1 MGASMG
7 PLITIAHRAG
17 NSRAFLKEALDGVV
31 DAVEADL
38 RLDGG
43 RLVARHDRRFPL
55 LPLYYDKW
63 FAYWSR
69 EPQVDLDEIL
79 ERIEGRASLFVDIK
93 STSARALDM
102 LLGTLRRRQVVA
114 ETRISGTYWHLL
126 RRLHEEEP
134 GLRLHY
140 TIGDEES
147 LDRFWQLLEGGES
160 VRGVSI
166 HEALVDEELAARFQ
180 ARGIEIVAYHVDQLA
195 RAQQLREWGVSG
207 ITSGDLALLR
217 ALKGHGPPPSPPP
230 AR

>member
-1 MGASMG
+1 
-7 PLITIAHRAG
+7 LITIAHRGG
-17 NSRAFLKEALDGVV
+17 NSRAFLKEALDSGV

-63 FAYWSR
+63 YAYWNR
-69 EPQVDLDEIL
+69 EPQVALDEIL
-79 ERIEGRASLFVDIK
+79 DHLKGRASLFVDIK
-93 STSARALDM
+93 STSMRALAL

-114 ETRISGTYWHLL
+114 ETRVSGTYWHLL
-126 RRLHEEEP
+126 RRLQGEEP
-134 GLRLHY
+134 SLRLYHS
-140 TIGDEES
+140 IGDGES
-147 LDRFWQLLEGGES
+147 LGRFRQLLEGGES
-160 VRGVSI
+160 VSGVSI

-180 ARGIEIVAYHVDQLA
+180 ARGIEIVTYQVNQLA

-217 ALKGHGPPPSPPP
+217 ALKGHGPPP

>member
-7 PLITIAHRAG
+7 PLITIAHRGG
-17 NSRAFLKEALDGVV
+17 NSRALLQEALASGV

-38 RLDGG
+38 RLDGR
-43 RLVARHDRRFPL
+43 RLVARHARRFPL

-93 STSARALDM
+93 STSTRALDM
-102 LLGTLRRRQVVA
+102 LLATLRRRQVVA
-114 ETRISGTYWHLL
+114 ETRISGTYWRLL
-126 RRLHEEEP
+126 RRLHGEEP

-147 LDRFWQLLEGGES
+147 LDRFRQLLDGSDEMS
-160 VRGVSI
+160 GVAI
-166 HEALVDEELAARFQ
+166 HEALVDEDLAARFQ
-180 ARGIEIVAYHVDQLA
+180 SRGIEMVAYHVDEWE

-207 ITSGDLALLR
+207 ITSDDFALLR
-217 ALKGHGPPPSPPP
+217 ALKGPGPPP
-230 AR
+230 AV

>member
-7 PLITIAHRAG
+7 PLITIAHRGG
-17 NSRAFLKEALDGVV
+17 NSRVLLREALASSV

-38 RLDGG
+38 RLDGS

-55 LPLYYDKW
+55 LPLFYDKW
-63 FAYWSR
+63 YAYWSR
-69 EPQVDLDEIL
+69 EPQVALDEIL
-79 ERIEGRASLFVDIK
+79 ERLEGRASLFVDIK
-93 STSARALDM
+93 STSMRALAM
-102 LLGTLRRRQVVA
+102 LLATLRRRQVVA

-134 GLRLHY
+134 SLRLHY
-140 TIGDEES
+140 TIGDLES
-147 LDRFWQLLEGGES
+147 LDRFRQLLDGSES
-160 VRGVSI
+160 ASGVSI
-166 HEALVDEELAARFQ
+166 HEALVDEALAARFQ
-180 ARGIEIVAYHVDQLA
+180 ARGIEIVAYQVNQLA

>member
-17 NSRAFLKEALDGVV
+17 NSRVLLREALESGV

-38 RLDGG
+38 RLDGK
-43 RLVARHDRRFPL
+43 RLVSRHDRRFPL
-55 LPLYYDKW
+55 LPLFYDKW
-63 FAYWSR
+63 YARWRS

-79 ERIEGRASLFVDIK
+79 DRLDGKASLFVDIK

-102 LLGTLRRRQVVA
+102 LLATLRRWQVVA
-114 ETRISGTYWHLL
+114 GTRISGTYWHLL

-140 TIGDEES
+140 TIENPES
-147 LDRFWQLLEGGES
+147 LDRFRQLLGGSEDMS
-160 VRGVSI
+160 GVAI
-166 HEALVDEELAARFQ
+166 HEALVDEDLAARFR
-180 ARGIEIVAYHVDQLA
+180 ARGIEMVVYHVDELA

-207 ITSGDLALLR
+207 ITSDDFALLR
-217 ALKGHGPPPSPPP
+217 ALKEQAPPP

>member
-7 PLITIAHRAG
+7 PLITIAHRGG
-17 NSRAFLKEALDGVV
+17 NSRALLQEALASGV

-38 RLDGG
+38 RLDGR

-63 FAYWSR
+63 FAYWSCQ
-69 EPQVDLDEIL
+69 PQVDLDEIL

-147 LDRFWQLLEGGES
+147 LDRFRQLLAGGEDTS
-160 VRGVSI
+160 GVAI
-166 HEALVDEELAARFQ
+166 HEALVDEDLAARFR
-180 ARGIEIVAYHVDQLA
+180 ARGIEIVAYHVDEWA
-195 RAQQLREWGVSG
+195 RARQLREWGVSG
-207 ITSGDLALLR
+207 ITSDDFALLR
-217 ALKGHGPPPSPPP
+217 ALKDERPPP

>member
-17 NSRAFLKEALDGVV
+17 NSRVLLREALESGV

-38 RLDGG
+38 RLDGDQ
-43 RLVARHDRRFPL
+43 LVARHDRRFPL

-63 FAYWSR
+63 YARWRS

-79 ERIEGRASLFVDIK
+79 DCLDGKAALFVDIK

-102 LLGTLRRRQVVA
+102 LLATLRRRRVVA
-114 ETRISGTYWHLL
+114 GTRISGTHWHLL

-140 TIGDEES
+140 TIGDLES
-147 LDRFWQLLEGGES
+147 LDRFQQLLEG

-217 ALKGHGPPPSPPP
+217 ALKGHGPPP

>member
-7 PLITIAHRAG
+7 PLITIAHRGG
-17 NSRAFLKEALDGVV
+17 NSRALLQEALDGVV

-79 ERIEGRASLFVDIK
+79 ERLKGRASLFVDIK
-93 STSARALDM
+93 STSARALAM

-114 ETRISGTYWHLL
+114 GTRISGTYWHLL

-134 GLRLHY
+134 ELRLHY
-140 TIGDEES
+140 TIGDLES
-147 LDRFWQLLEGGES
+147 LDRFQRLLEGGES
-160 VRGVSI
+160 ASGVSI
-166 HEALVDEELAARFQ
+166 HEALVDEALAARFQ

-217 ALKGHGPPPSPPP
+217 ALKGQSSPSSPPP
-230 AR
+230 AQ

>member
-17 NSRAFLKEALDGVV
+17 NSRALLREALASSV

-38 RLDGG
+38 RLDGS

-63 FAYWSR
+63 YARWRS
-69 EPQVDLDEIL
+69 EPQVDLNEIL
-79 ERIEGRASLFVDIK
+79 DCLDGKASLFVDIK
-93 STSARALDM
+93 STSTRALDM
-102 LLGTLRRRQVVA
+102 LLATLRRRRVVA
-114 ETRISGTYWHLL
+114 GTRISGTYWHLL

-147 LDRFWQLLEGGES
+147 LDRFQRLLEGGES
-160 VRGVSI
+160 ASGVSI

-180 ARGIEIVAYHVDQLA
+180 ARGIEVVAYHVDQLA

-217 ALKGHGPPPSPPP
+217 ALKGHGPPP

>member
-1 MGASMG
+1 
-7 PLITIAHRAG
+7 L
-17 NSRAFLKEALDGVV
+17 LQEALASSV

-55 LPLYYDKW
+55 LPLFYDKW
-63 FAYWSR
+63 YARWRS
-69 EPQVDLDEIL
+69 EPQVALDEIL
-79 ERIEGRASLFVDIK
+79 DHLKGRASLFVDIK
-93 STSARALDM
+93 STSTRALAM
-102 LLGTLRRRQVVA
+102 LLGTLRRRRVVA

-126 RRLHEEEP
+126 RRLHGEEP
-134 GLRLHY
+134 SLRLHY

-147 LDRFWQLLEGGES
+147 LDRFQRLLEG

-166 HEALVDEELAARFQ
+166 HEALVDEALAARFQ

-217 ALKGHGPPPSPPP
+217 ALKGHGPPP

>member
-17 NSRAFLKEALDGVV
+17 NSRVLLREALESGV

-43 RLVARHDRRFPL
+43 RLVARHNRRFPL

-63 FAYWSR
+63 YARWRS
-69 EPQVDLDEIL
+69 EPQLALDEIL
-79 ERIEGRASLFVDIK
+79 ELLEDRASLFVDIK
-93 STSARALDM
+93 STSTRALAM
-102 LLGTLRRRQVVA
+102 LLETLRRRQVVA

-126 RRLHEEEP
+126 RRLHGDEP
-134 GLRLHY
+134 SLRLHY

-147 LDRFWQLLEGGES
+147 LDRFQRLLEGGES
-160 VRGVSI
+160 ASGVSI
-166 HEALVDEELAARFQ
+166 HEALVDEALAARFQ
-180 ARGIEIVAYHVDQLA
+180 ARGIEIVAYQVNQLA

>member
-17 NSRAFLKEALDGVV
+17 NSRALLKEALDDGV

-38 RLDGG
+38 RPDGG

-69 EPQVDLDEIL
+69 EPQVALDEIL
-79 ERIEGRASLFVDIK
+79 EQIEGRASLFVDIK
-93 STSARALDM
+93 STSTRALAM

-134 GLRLHY
+134 ELRLHY
-140 TIGDEES
+140 TIGDLES
-147 LDRFWQLLEGGES
+147 LDRFQQLLEGGES
-160 VRGVSI
+160 ASGVSI
-166 HEALVDEELAARFQ
+166 HEALVDEALAARFQ

-195 RAQQLREWGVSG
+195 RAQQLREWSVSG

>member
-7 PLITIAHRAG
+7 PLITIAHRGG
-17 NSRAFLKEALDGVV
+17 NSRALLQEALASSV

-38 RLDGG
+38 RLDGS

-79 ERIEGRASLFVDIK
+79 DQLQGRASLFVDIK
-93 STSARALDM
+93 STSARALAM
-102 LLGTLRRRQVVA
+102 LLETLRRRQVVA
-114 ETRISGTYWHLL
+114 DTRISGTYWHLL

-147 LDRFWQLLEGGES
+147 LDRFQQLLEGGES
-160 VRGVSI
+160 ASGVSI
-166 HEALVDEELAARFQ
+166 HEALVDEALAARFQ
-180 ARGIEIVAYHVDQLA
+180 ARGVEIVAYHVDQLA

-217 ALKGHGPPPSPPP
+217 ALKGHGPPP

>member
-7 PLITIAHRAG
+7 PLITIAHGGG
-17 NSRAFLKEALDGVV
+17 NSRALLQEALAGGV

-38 RLDGG
+38 RLDGH
-43 RLVARHDRRFPL
+43 RLVARHERRFPL
-55 LPLYYDKW
+55 LPLYYGKW
-63 FAYWSR
+63 SAYWSR

-102 LLGTLRRRQVVA
+102 LLDALRRRQVVA
-114 ETRISGTYWHLL
+114 KTLVSGIYWRLL

-140 TIGDEES
+140 SIRDGKR
-147 LDRFWQLLEGGES
+147 LDRFWRLLEDGDDMG
-160 VRGVSI
+160 GVSI
-166 HEALVDEELAARFQ
+166 HEALVDEAVAARFR
-180 ARGIEIVAYHVDQLA
+180 ASGIEIVAYHVNRLA
-195 RAQQLREWGVSG
+195 RARQLREWGVSG
-207 ITSGDLALLR
+207 IASDDFALLR
-217 ALKGHGPPPSPPP
+217 ALKDERPPP

>member
-1 MGASMG
+1 
-7 PLITIAHRAG
+7 
-17 NSRAFLKEALDGVV
+17 LKEALDGVV

-55 LPLYYDKW
+55 LPLFYDKW
-63 FAYWSR
+63 YAYWNR

-79 ERIEGRASLFVDIK
+79 DCLDDKASLFVDIK
-93 STSARALDM
+93 STSARALAM

-114 ETRISGTYWHLL
+114 ETRVSGTYWHLL

-140 TIGDEES
+140 TIGDLES
-147 LDRFWQLLEGGES
+147 LDRFRQLLEGGEG

-166 HEALVDEELAARFQ
+166 HEALVDEALAARFQ